1 MMDWCAMPASSNSTK
16 GPIAMTRED
25 DLGALAAVHDRN
37 DPLADRRGEFHV
49 ADPELA
55 YLDGNS
61 LGMPPKRTF
70 QRVDRLM
77 REQWAGGLI
86 RSWEHWLDMPQQ
98 VGDQLAPLIGARP
111 GEVAVHDSTTVNLY
125 QIIRTALRLRP
136 DRSVIAIDPGD
147 FPTDRYVVD
156 SIATADGLTVRTGFG
171 RLDDVAV
178 VVRSMIDY
186 RSAEITDIVTET
198 ARADR
203 AGALTVW
210 DLSHAAGLHPVG
222 LNAAGAQLA
231 VGCTYKFL
239 NGGPGAPAFTY
250 VAGDLIEQVDE
261 PFHGWFAQTDQF
273 AMGPTFDPRRDIGR
287 MRIGTPGMLSLIGA
301 QCGIE
306 VTAEAGIDAI
316 RAKSIALGRFA
327 IECCDVLGLT
337 TNTPRVDER
346 RGGHIC
352 VNHPDARHLV
362 PRLAAEHHVL
372 ADFREPDVIR
382 LGCSPLTTR
391 FSDVARAAVAI
402 AELCR

>member
-1 MMDWCAMPASSNSTK
+1 MPSANGLAT
-16 GPIAMTRED
+16 
-25 DLGALAAVHDRN
+25 LAAEHDHN
-37 DPLADRRGEFHV
+37 DRLARWRDEFHV

-61 LGMPPKRTF
+61 LGMPPKRTLD
-70 QRVDRLM
+70 RVDRLM
-77 REQWAGGLI
+77 REDWAGGLI
-86 RSWEHWLDMPQQ
+86 RSWGHWLDMPQQ

-156 SIATADGLTVRTGFG
+156 SIAAADGLSVRAGFEQ
-171 RLDDVAV
+171 LDDVAV
-178 VVRSMIDY
+178 AVRSMIDY
-186 RSAEITDIVTET
+186 RSAEVTDIVAET

-250 VAGDLIEQVDE
+250 VAAELIDQVDE

-273 AMGPTFDPRRDIGR
+273 AMGPSFNPRRDIGR

-306 VTAEAGIDAI
+306 VTAEAGIEAI
-316 RAKSIALGRFA
+316 RAKSIELGRFGL
-327 IECCDVLGLT
+327 ECCDALGLAT
-337 TNTPRVDER
+337 STPRDDHR
-346 RGGHIC
+346 RGGHLC
-352 VNHPDARHLV
+352 VNHPDARRLV
-362 PRLAAEHHVL
+362 PVLDAERNVL

-391 FSDVARAAVAI
+391 FSDVARAAVAV
-402 AELCR
+402 AELSG